1 MAKKIILLKN
11 NFSYSGSFLEKNLR
25 QTFLKRLDDIKS
37 KTNRNKDDQSYISKK
52 RVEFTKLYDISKE
65 KHFKDL
71 EIPEYIAASPSKKA
85 KNDKSDDESENE
97 IPDLE
102 EDEEEFDEKDVDLDD
117 PDWEHLEEEGE
128 EKTDEEFENS
138 KPKKRRCNI
147 RFSRTTAAAIRFGIS
162 TRAIC
167 ILIWAFLMGKNKEF
181 ENECMFYKFI

>member
-1 MAKKIILLKN
+1 MKN

-52 RVEFTKLYDISKE
+52 REEFTKLYDISKE

-71 EIPEYIAASPSKKA
+71 ETPEYIAASPSKKA
-85 KNDKSDDESENE
+85 KNDDESENE
-97 IPDLE
+97 IPDLD
-102 EDEEEFDEKDVDLDD
+102 EDEEEEFDEKDVDLDD

-167 ILIWAFLMGKNKEF
+167 ILIWAFLMGKHKTLKMNVCFKSLF
-181 ENECMFYKFI
+181 SNH